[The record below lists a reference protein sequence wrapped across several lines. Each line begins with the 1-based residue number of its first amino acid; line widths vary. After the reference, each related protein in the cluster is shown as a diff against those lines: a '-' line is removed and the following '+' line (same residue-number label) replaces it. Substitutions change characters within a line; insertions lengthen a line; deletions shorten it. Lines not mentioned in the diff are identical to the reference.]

1 MPMEILLIWRAYPW
15 PFGAVGCKLV
25 TVASE
30 LVTHVSIF
38 TMIVFTFERSV
49 HSHWAII
56 KNDTCS
62 SRTFGEF

>member
-1 MPMEILLIWRAYPW
+1 MPMEILLIWRTYPW

-49 HSHWAII
+49 HAA
-56 KNDTCS
+56 
-62 SRTFGEF
+62 